1 MTFNLADENK
11 FVFYLNFRTSGEF
24 GVDKLCESEQNF
36 AFTHLIEDSSRYVMS
51 IERFCIPI
59 QSIPMVDALPN
70 AIILRNTGAGPD
82 QFISLLPS
90 FSLFEWLRQINSAG
104 IVVSLSADGRMII
117 SNFDFNAYTIEL
129 SERVAEIF
137 DMDRIIN
144 LVGIQTV
151 QGATPC
157 FDRFDQLY
165 GITILAENGLSQLQQ
180 EIETS
185 KVFRTTITDFLIPS
199 DYSISCNWT
208 PGALPPAS
216 MNINLP
222 VRQNLEF
229 NASGNRRF
237 ACFRGSSPI
246 QNLKIRVVAQM
257 RDGTQRNIIL
267 PNNSVF
273 SLKLAFFNRGSKP
286 APKLS
291 ADEKKYLY
299 L

>member
-1 MTFNLADENK
+1 MTFNLSDENK
-11 FVFYLNFRTSGEF
+11 FVFYLNFKTSGQF

-59 QSIPMVDALPN
+59 QSIPMVDAIAN
-70 AIILRNTGAGPD
+70 AIILRNNGAGPD

-90 FSLFEWLRQINSAG
+90 FSLYEWFRQINSAG
-104 IVVSLSADGRMII
+104 IVVSLNGDGRIMI
-117 SNFDFNAYTIEL
+117 SNFDFNAYSIEL
-129 SERVAEIF
+129 SVRVAEIF
-137 DMDRIIN
+137 DMDQVIN

-157 FDRFDQLY
+157 MDRFDQLY

-185 KVFRTTITDFLIPS
+185 KIFRTTITDFLIPS

-208 PGALPPAS
+208 PGAPPPAS

-237 ACFRGSSPI
+237 CCFRGSSPI
-246 QNLKIRVVAQM
+246 QNLKIRVIANM
-257 RDGTQRNIIL
+257 RDGTSRDIVL

-286 APKLS
+286 QPKLS